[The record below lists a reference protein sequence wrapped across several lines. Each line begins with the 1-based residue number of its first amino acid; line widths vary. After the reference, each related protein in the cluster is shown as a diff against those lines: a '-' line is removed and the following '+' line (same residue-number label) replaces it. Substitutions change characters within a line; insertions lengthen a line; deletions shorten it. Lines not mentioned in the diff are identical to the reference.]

1 MLYDSEARLTIPI
14 QPPSTASTAGR
25 EDPEALSLAALGWIL
40 ADSRRAERFLAL
52 TGLTPDVLRGGLGDR
67 AVLRAILE
75 FLGGHEPD
83 LMAAAEALGIEPQ
96 ALTNAMERLGS

>member
-1 MLYDSEARLTIPI
+1 M
-14 QPPSTASTAGR
+14 
-25 EDPEALSLAALGWIL
+25 AALGWIL

-83 LMAAAEALGIEPQ
+83 LMAAAEALCIEPQ